1 MKTAASF
8 AEVAAR
14 RGWVNPLDMPYA
26 EYLRC
31 VAVWQRLYRATDLN
45 HHFRA
50 ATREIR
56 PNKVSMHRMDI
67 FTDAYNLAKLRGE
80 L

>member
-1 MKTAASF
+1 MKTAASY

-14 RGWVNPLDMPYA
+14 RGWINPLGMKPGDYVNA
-26 EYLRC
+26 IWL
-31 VAVWQRLYRATDLN
+31 WTQLYKANDLSY
-45 HHFRA
+45 HFRA

-56 PNKVSMHRMDI
+56 PNKVSMHRMDT

-80 L
+80 I